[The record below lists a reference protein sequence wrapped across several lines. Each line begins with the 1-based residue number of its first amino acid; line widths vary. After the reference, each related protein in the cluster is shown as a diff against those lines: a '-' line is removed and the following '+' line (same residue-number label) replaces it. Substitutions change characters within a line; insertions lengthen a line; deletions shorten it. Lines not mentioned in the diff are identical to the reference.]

1 MKINFNDYILTDDIV
16 YTDMFF
22 VCSYKNIFTYRSEF
36 YDYIVEC
43 SDYRSDYRYEFT
55 PTELTDNL
63 ENCHE
68 FTFYKKKENK

>member
-1 MKINFNDYILTDDIV
+1 MKINFNDYILTNDIV

-22 VCSYKNIFTYRSEF
+22 VGAYKNIFTYRSEF

-43 SDYRSDYRYEFT
+43 SDYRYEFT

>member
-22 VCSYKNIFTYRSEF
+22 VGSYKNIFTYRSEF

-43 SDYRSDYRYEFT
+43 SDYRYEFT
-55 PTELTDNL
+55 PIELTDNL

-68 FTFYKKKENK
+68 FTFYKKGE

>member
-1 MKINFNDYILTDDIV
+1 MKINFNDYISTNDIV
-16 YTDMFF
+16 YTNMFF
-22 VCSYKNIFTYRSEF
+22 VASYKNIFTYRSEF

-43 SDYRSDYRYEFT
+43 SDYRYEFT

-68 FTFYKKKENK
+68 FTFYKKKGE